1 MAELIAAL
9 AKLLWPLVALF
20 GIITVRD
27 EWRARQT
34 RQEVPE
40 IVVPDDLMAFAMSH
54 SEQWAQ
60 EDALRAVQQSYETWK
75 DWNRVRAAMGIG
87 RVD

>member
-1 MAELIAAL
+1 MVIHLLWAAVVVYTVHRAAGVIGQFAPTAL
-9 AKLLWPLVALF
+9 AAPAPEPV
-20 GIITVRD
+20 II
-27 EWRARQT
+27 
-34 RQEVPE
+34 
-40 IVVPDDLMAFAMSH
+40 PDDLMAFAMSH

-87 RVD
+87 RMD